1 MNGQRRTLINV
12 ATFLLASLALA
23 YYGATNLIVQQAS
36 GMHLAAEFS
45 DASGIAERNDVT
57 MRGVVVGSVT
67 GVELTETGVMVD
79 MRLNPGEDVPE
90 GTEAMIVRRSPIGE
104 LTIELEPGDGEDLA
118 SGSTL
123 PLADTQPPPD
133 VSTTIEAL
141 ADVLH
146 AVPSEDLETVVSELS
161 DAVRGRSED
170 LARFT
175 DASAALPERLL
186 EIESELE
193 SLITTGPELTGV
205 FADNAEVFAD
215 DLRQTAVLA
224 DILRDRRYDLLNLYK
239 DGARFSAVANDLLVA
254 QKANLA
260 CFIRDAGT
268 FNLAIAARR
277 GDLEA
282 TLQKNHFFFD
292 AVEQAVQKDPT
303 GGTWF
308 RVQLLPHQEPAG
320 NVYAKRRKTP
330 DVFPGRGCNSIYG
343 KGVPAATDGN
353 TVLAPRSA
361 IRK

>member
-1 MNGQRRTLINV
+1 MGSTRTLINV
-12 ATFLLASLALA
+12 ATFVIASFALA
-23 YYGATNLIVQQAS
+23 YFGATNLIVQQAD
-36 GMHLAAEFS
+36 GMALSAEFI
-45 DASGIAERNDVT
+45 DASGLSSRNDVT
-57 MRGVVVGSVT
+57 ARGVVVGSVT
-67 GVELTETGVMVD
+67 DVELTGKGVLVH
-79 MRLNPGEDVPE
+79 MRLNPGEDIPQ
-90 GTEAMIVRRSPIGE
+90 GTEATIVRRSPIGE
-104 LTIELEPGDGEDLA
+104 LTIELEPGEGPDLPNGA
-118 SGSTL
+118 TL
-123 PLADTQPPPD
+123 PLADTRPPPD

-146 AVPSEDLETVVSELS
+146 AVPADDLTTVVSEVA

-186 EIESELE
+186 EIETELE
-193 SLITTGPELTGV
+193 SLITTGPKLTGV

-224 DILRDRRYDLLNLYK
+224 DILRDRRYDLLDLYK
-239 DGARFSAVANDLLVA
+239 NGARFSAVTNDLLVA

-292 AVEQAVQKDPT
+292 AVEQAVQKDPS

-308 RVQLLPHQEPAG
+308 RVQVLPHTEPSG
-320 NVYAKRRKTP
+320 KVYAKRRAVP
-330 DVFPGRGCNSIYG
+330 DVFPGRACNSIYG
-343 KGVPAATDGN
+343 RGVPAATDGN
-353 TVLAPRSA
+353 TILAPRSSV
-361 IRK
+361 RK